1 MDNLLAALRLP
12 LYDLVGRLPGPRR
25 LAHKVLLVALLGTLT
40 PLFFLA
46 LYVLLFTSPGSFALA
61 PILVVLA
68 GTLLGAAITLFA
80 IQALLTPLGAVG
92 RALDAFEKAE
102 DLPNLGRGYQGEI
115 GELLNDTEL
124 ALISLRHSVEH
135 LEACAQLDMLTR
147 LPNRQGAAER
157 LERMIPRD
165 DRQPRSLSLM
175 IIRLDGF
182 SRVGQVHGGAVGDS
196 VLQKV
201 GGLLRDSLRER
212 DWVARWGDDEF
223 LLVLANNDRQDI
235 AGLSARLRR
244 QLECLP
250 LDENGELLLDVG
262 FCAGAAYFE
271 SGMTVDEVIE
281 KADEARRL
289 AGKNPDIDCFVAS
302 EVSA

>member
-80 IQALLTPLGAVG
+80 IQALLTPIGAVG

-250 LDENGELLLDVG
+250 LDEDGELLLDVG

-289 AGKNPDIDCFVAS
+289 ARQNPDIDCFVAS
-302 EVSA
+302 EVSV